1 MFRSSWTSLLWRGL
15 LGLAVGIIAVAWPG
29 VTIGAVVFIFAV
41 AVFTDAIIQIT
52 RTFNDDAVGP
62 VFGRVLLALV
72 DVAAGVVAIAWPGI
86 TAEVLTIW
94 IGIWAFVT
102 GVGEFA
108 LAFTSEGT
116 AGSRFMFGL
125 TGLISVALGVV
136 LVVRPDVGAVSLA
149 QVFGLFSF
157 AYGIA
162 NLILA
167 ASVHESTA
175 SQGATT

>member
-1 MFRSSWTSLLWRGL
+1 MFRSSATSLLWRGL
-15 LGLAVGIIAVAWPG
+15 LGLAIGVIAIAWPG
-29 VTIGAVVFIFAV
+29 VTVGAVVFIFAV
-41 AVFTDAIIQIT
+41 AVFTDAVIQIT
-52 RTFNDDAVGP
+52 RAFNTDAVGP
-62 VFGRVLLALV
+62 VLGRVLLALV

-108 LAFTSEGT
+108 MAFSSGGT
-116 AGSRFMFGL
+116 TASRFMLGL

-162 NLILA
+162 NVILA
-167 ASVHESTA
+167 LSAREST
-175 SQGATT
+175 SPQEATT

>member
-1 MFRSSWTSLLWRGL
+1 MFRASATSLLWRGL
-15 LGLAVGIIAVAWPG
+15 LGLTIGIIAIAWPN
-29 VTIGAVVFIFAV
+29 VTVGAVVFIFAV

-52 RTFNDDAVGP
+52 RAFSSDAVGP
-62 VFGRVLLALV
+62 VLGRVLLAFV
-72 DVAAGVVAIAWPGI
+72 DVAAGIVAIAWPGI

-94 IGIWAFVT
+94 IGIWAFIT

-108 LAFTSEGT
+108 MAFSTGGT
-116 AGSRFMFGL
+116 AASKFMLGL
-125 TGLISVALGVV
+125 SGLISVALGVV

-167 ASVHESTA
+167 LSARESA
-175 SQGATT
+175 APQGVTT

>member
-1 MFRSSWTSLLWRGL
+1 MFRSSSTSLLWRGL
-15 LGLAVGIIAVAWPG
+15 LGLAVGIIAIAWPG
-29 VTIGAVVFIFAV
+29 VTVGAVVFIFAV

-52 RTFNDDAVGP
+52 RAFNDDAVGP
-62 VFGRVLLALV
+62 GFGRVLLALI

-94 IGIWAFVT
+94 IGIGAFVT
-102 GVGEFA
+102 GVGE
-108 LAFTSEGT
+108 LAMAFSSGGT

-157 AYGIA
+157 AFGIA

-167 ASVHESTA
+167 VSVHESTA
-175 SQGATT
+175 PQGATT

>member
-29 VTIGAVVFIFAV
+29 VT
-41 AVFTDAIIQIT
+41 
-52 RTFNDDAVGP
+52 
-62 VFGRVLLALV
+62 
-72 DVAAGVVAIAWPGI
+72 
-86 TAEVLTIW
+86 
-94 IGIWAFVT
+94 
-102 GVGEFA
+102 
-108 LAFTSEGT
+108 
-116 AGSRFMFGL
+116 
-125 TGLISVALGVV
+125 
-136 LVVRPDVGAVSLA
+136 VGAVSLA